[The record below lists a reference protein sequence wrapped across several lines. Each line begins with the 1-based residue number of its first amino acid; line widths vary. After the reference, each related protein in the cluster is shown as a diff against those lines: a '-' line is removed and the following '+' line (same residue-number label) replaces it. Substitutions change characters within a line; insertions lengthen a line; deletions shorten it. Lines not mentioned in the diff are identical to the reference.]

1 MSGLTHHTKRV
12 DGVKWHW
19 VEAGDG
25 EPVILLHGI
34 PESWQC
40 WKHQIPTLATQF
52 RVLAFDLKGYGQS
65 DKRDGDYT
73 GANVAREL
81 VAVLDSLGIDGFR
94 LAGHDWGSIIGDHV
108 CGHVPERVQRYMR
121 CSISLHEYDVR
132 NSLHHQWNATNP
144 EDCARLMTRPG
155 AYVRVWF
162 ESSCGPGTRPGGDE
176 IEEIVTE
183 FSYPGT
189 AQAVPRYF
197 RDLRKNEPV
206 DYARFTFPVVQVF
219 GARDPRQP
227 IEYFRGLEEH
237 LPGLEAVMMLD
248 AGHFVTRERPKEM
261 TQALMFFFNSM
272 LAPGLP
278 LFDLSREHGL
288 PVRPVAPREAWGV
301 NSFDLGKTKG
311 GPARRG
317 RRPKSR

>member
-1 MSGLTHHTKRV
+1 MSGLAHRTRRV

-25 EPVILLHGI
+25 EPVVLLHGI

-52 RVLAFDLKGYGQS
+52 RVFAFDLKGYGQS
-65 DKRDGDYT
+65 DKREGDYS

-81 VAVLDSLGIDGFR
+81 IAVLDSLGVDRFR

-108 CGHVPERVQRYMR
+108 CDHIPERIQRYMR

-132 NSLHHQWNATNP
+132 NSLHHQWNSKNP
-144 EDCARLMTRPG
+144 EDCGKLMAKPG

-162 ESSCGPGTRPGGDE
+162 ESSCGAETQLGDDE
-176 IEEIVTE
+176 IEEIVAE
-183 FSYPGT
+183 FSNPGT
-189 AQAVPRYF
+189 AQAVPCYF
-197 RDLRKNEPV
+197 RDLQKNKPV
-206 DYARFTFPVVQVF
+206 DYSKFTFPVVQVF
-219 GARDPRQP
+219 GAHDPRQP
-227 IEYFRGLEEH
+227 IEYFQGLENH
-237 LPGLEAVMMLD
+237 IPGLEAVMMMD
-248 AGHFVTRERPKEM
+248 SGHFMTRERPKEM

-272 LAPGLP
+272 LAPGVP

-288 PVRPVAPREAWGV
+288 PVRPVKPRAAWGV
-301 NSFDLGKTKG
+301 NSFDLKKPKGKTG
-311 GPARRG
+311 QRG
-317 RRPKSR
+317 KRSKSG

>member
-1 MSGLTHHTKRV
+1 MSGLAHRTRRV

-25 EPVILLHGI
+25 EPVVLLHGI

-52 RVLAFDLKGYGQS
+52 RVFAFDLKGYGQS
-65 DKRDGDYT
+65 DKREGDYS

-81 VAVLDSLGIDGFR
+81 IAVLDSLGVDRFR

-108 CGHVPERVQRYMR
+108 CDHVPERIQRYMR

-132 NSLHHQWNATNP
+132 NSLHHQWNSKNP
-144 EDCARLMTRPG
+144 EDCGKLMAKPG

-162 ESSCGPGTRPGGDE
+162 ESSCGAETQLGDDE
-176 IEEIVTE
+176 IEEIVAE
-183 FSYPGT
+183 FSNPGT
-189 AQAVPRYF
+189 AQAVPCYF
-197 RDLRKNEPV
+197 RDLQKNKPV
-206 DYARFTFPVVQVF
+206 DYSKFTFPVVQVF
-219 GARDPRQP
+219 GAHDPRQP
-227 IEYFRGLEEH
+227 IEYFQGLENH
-237 LPGLEAVMMLD
+237 IPGLEAVMMMD
-248 AGHFVTRERPKEM
+248 SGHFMTRERPKEM

-272 LAPGLP
+272 LAPGVP

-288 PVRPVAPREAWGV
+288 PVRPVKPRAAWGV
-301 NSFDLGKTKG
+301 NSFDLKKPKGKTG
-311 GPARRG
+311 QRG
-317 RRPKSR
+317 KRSKSG

>member
-1 MSGLTHHTKRV
+1 MSGLAHRTRQV

-25 EPVILLHGI
+25 EPVVLLHGI

-52 RVLAFDLKGYGQS
+52 RVFAFDLKGYGQS
-65 DKRDGDYT
+65 DKREGDYS

-81 VAVLDSLGIDGFR
+81 IAVLDSLGVDRFR

-108 CGHVPERVQRYMR
+108 CDHIPERIQRYMR

-132 NSLHHQWNATNP
+132 NSLHHQWNSKNP
-144 EDCARLMTRPG
+144 EDCGKLMAKPG

-162 ESSCGPGTRPGGDE
+162 ESSCGAETQLVDDE
-176 IEEIVTE
+176 IEEIVAE
-183 FSYPGT
+183 FSNPGT
-189 AQAVPRYF
+189 AQAVPCYF
-197 RDLRKNEPV
+197 RDLQKNKPV
-206 DYARFTFPVVQVF
+206 DYSKFTFPVVQVF
-219 GARDPRQP
+219 GAHDPRQP
-227 IEYFRGLEEH
+227 IEYFQGLENH
-237 LPGLEAVMMLD
+237 IPGLEAVMMMD
-248 AGHFVTRERPKEM
+248 SGHFMTRERPKEM

-272 LAPGLP
+272 LAPGVP

-288 PVRPVAPREAWGV
+288 PVRPVKPRAAWGV
-301 NSFDLGKTKG
+301 NSFDLKK
-311 GPARRG
+311 
-317 RRPKSR
+317 PKSKTGQRGKRSKSG